1 VLTNDKPRY
10 RLGEPIHLT
19 LRLENRTQAPITLKG
34 ILSFRNAANPP
45 HLDITAANGSTIR
58 FYPHS
63 GEGIPKAIYNDQPIV
78 VPATAAVTLLDLD
91 LAAMPADIRG
101 PTDAHAARRVQ
112 HLGPALWVDRYE
124 LIGRFF
130 TQFPAYAGASAALVI
145 DID

>member
-1 VLTNDKPRY
+1 MR
-10 RLGEPIHLT
+10 LT
-19 LRLENRTQAPITLKG
+19 LRLENLTREPITLKG
-34 ILSFRNAANPP
+34 ILPFRNAANPP
-45 HLDITAANGSTIR
+45 HLDITAANGSVIR

-63 GEGIPKAIYNDQPIV
+63 GEGIPKSVYNDQPIV
-78 VPATAAVTLLDLD
+78 VPATAAVTLHDLD

-112 HLGPALWVDRYE
+112 RLGPALWTDRYE

-130 TQFPAYAGASAALVI
+130 TQLPNYAGASAALVI